1 MEEKDYTLSVNRYIE
16 RKVVKVKPY
25 TEVKQEFLSAYQ
37 SVKNAESRFVKLLAQ
52 SGYINDQGNVK

>member
-1 MEEKDYTLSVNRYIE
+1 MNRYIE